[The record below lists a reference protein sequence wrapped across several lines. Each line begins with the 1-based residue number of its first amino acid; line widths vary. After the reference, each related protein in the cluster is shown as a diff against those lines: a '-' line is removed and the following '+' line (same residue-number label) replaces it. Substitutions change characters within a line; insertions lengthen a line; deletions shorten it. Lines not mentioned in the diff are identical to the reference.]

1 MAEHAETFRTEK
13 IDATVLPAL
22 TDADLREL
30 GLPLGDRKK
39 LRAAIDALAI
49 APEPLPNAAARG
61 AAEQRHL
68 TVMFC
73 DIVESTRLASTL
85 DLETLQRVIDA
96 YQHQVASCAA
106 RYDGFV
112 AKFMGDGVLIYF
124 GYPQAHED
132 DAERAVRA
140 ALDIVAAMP
149 AVRAIDSV
157 ELTCRIGIASGVVVI
172 GDSISVVGAAELSV
186 LGEAPNL
193 AARLQAAAPR
203 NGVIIAAGTRA
214 LVGNLFDLQPIEPL
228 ALKGIG
234 AEVPAWQVITARD
247 DSSRFRAIRDP
258 TSATFIGRDA
268 ELALLLDR
276 WASAVSGE
284 GQLFLLSGEPGL
296 GKSRLCEVMFSRI
309 AVEPH
314 AEIRL
319 QCSPYHA
326 NSALYPVL
334 RHLERSA
341 GLAHEDKFSHR
352 RARFVRGFRDNDK
365 AERAL
370 ELLGPA
376 LGLMDAGPEDMAQ
389 VGSKAE
395 TLDLLHDLLFAP
407 TIDQALCIL
416 VEDAHWIDPTT
427 LELLNLLIDRL
438 NDRRVLLL
446 ITHRPEFTPP
456 WGSPAHLTRLTMNRL
471 NARACAGVIGDL
483 AHGKALPEEVLRQIV
498 AKADGVPLFVEEL
511 TKAVLESGLLREGAD
526 AWRLDG
532 PLPPFAIPSSLH
544 DSFMARLDRM
554 APVKEVAQVGAA
566 IGREFSSGLLAPVLN
581 MSAATLDVALRQLVE
596 AGLLVSRV
604 GGDIYAFKHALT
616 RDAAYVSLLKS
627 RRQIFHQ
634 RIANALEE
642 FDDGFVRAT
651 EPELLAYHYQ
661 EAGDLRA
668 ALAHWIAAGDVAE
681 QRGANNEA
689 VAHYRSAQRLTQDE
703 QLPIADRARTA
714 EVLLKLGNAQMQT
727 DGYQSEEVHRWFQQA
742 RDAALALD
750 QQDEAAE
757 AGIRMSQFLHGNC
770 RHRDVLEIGNGI
782 LRGQTD
788 RLRPETLVHVWLT
801 MGATSY
807 SVGDFRSAL
816 VCSQRAMELDGEANC
831 THRAPWGGADPAI
844 VSRDCVEMA
853 SRVLGHLDRSSS
865 VSKECL
871 AIAMDRGHPFSI
883 VWASVCRVVAL
894 AGFGLY
900 AEAVACADHAIA
912 ICEKHG
918 FNTRI
923 GNVLYHRGPSLFE
936 LGDEEGGLADL
947 QRGTAQ
953 WRERN
958 GIFFLA
964 RNLTKLAEYQLR
976 ANQLEQ
982 ARVNLGEAEHL
993 AQTTEEKD
1001 HIAEIIR
1008 VRGRAWQAEGH
1019 HKQARICF
1027 ERAIE
1032 RSREQGARLFELY
1045 AAQDLA
1051 RLSTETGDGSEALQ
1065 TLRSIVD
1072 WFPAA
1077 LDVPVLAECRA
1088 LLG

>member
-1 MAEHAETFRTEK
+1 MSSCRS
-13 IDATVLPAL
+13 P
-22 TDADLREL
+22 
-30 GLPLGDRKK
+30 
-39 LRAAIDALAI
+39 I
-49 APEPLPNAAARG
+49 AP
-61 AAEQRHL
+61 
-68 TVMFC
+68 
-73 DIVESTRLASTL
+73 
-85 DLETLQRVIDA
+85 
-96 YQHQVASCAA
+96 
-106 RYDGFV
+106 
-112 AKFMGDGVLIYF
+112 
-124 GYPQAHED
+124 
-132 DAERAVRA
+132 
-140 ALDIVAAMP
+140 
-149 AVRAIDSV
+149 
-157 ELTCRIGIASGVVVI
+157 
-172 GDSISVVGAAELSV
+172 
-186 LGEAPNL
+186 
-193 AARLQAAAPR
+193 
-203 NGVIIAAGTRA
+203 
-214 LVGNLFDLQPIEPL
+214 
-228 ALKGIG
+228 
-234 AEVPAWQVITARD
+234 
-247 DSSRFRAIRDP
+247 
-258 TSATFIGRDA
+258 
-268 ELALLLDR
+268 
-276 WASAVSGE
+276 
-284 GQLFLLSGEPGL
+284 
-296 GKSRLCEVMFSRI
+296 
-309 AVEPH
+309 
-314 AEIRL
+314 
-319 QCSPYHA
+319 
-326 NSALYPVL
+326 
-334 RHLERSA
+334 
-341 GLAHEDKFSHR
+341 
-352 RARFVRGFRDNDK
+352 
-365 AERAL
+365 
-370 ELLGPA
+370 
-376 LGLMDAGPEDMAQ
+376 
-389 VGSKAE
+389 
-395 TLDLLHDLLFAP
+395 
-407 TIDQALCIL
+407 
-416 VEDAHWIDPTT
+416 
-427 LELLNLLIDRL
+427 
-438 NDRRVLLL
+438 
-446 ITHRPEFTPP
+446 
-456 WGSPAHLTRLTMNRL
+456 
-471 NARACAGVIGDL
+471 
-483 AHGKALPEEVLRQIV
+483 
-498 AKADGVPLFVEEL
+498 
-511 TKAVLESGLLREGAD
+511 
-526 AWRLDG
+526 G
-532 PLPPFAIPSSLH
+532 PL
-544 DSFMARLDRM
+544 
-554 APVKEVAQVGAA
+554 
-566 IGREFSSGLLAPVLN
+566 
-581 MSAATLDVALRQLVE
+581 
-596 AGLLVSRV
+596 
-604 GGDIYAFKHALT
+604 
-616 RDAAYVSLLKS
+616 
-627 RRQIFHQ
+627 
-634 RIANALEE
+634 
-642 FDDGFVRAT
+642 
-651 EPELLAYHYQ
+651 
-661 EAGDLRA
+661 
-668 ALAHWIAAGDVAE
+668 
-681 QRGANNEA
+681 
-689 VAHYRSAQRLTQDE
+689 
-703 QLPIADRARTA
+703 

-816 VCSQRAMELDGEANC
+816 VCSQRAMELDGETNC

-936 LGDEEGGLADL
+936 LGDEDGGLADL

-993 AQTTEEKD
+993 AQTTEERD